1 MKSIAAA
8 LSEPIT
14 LARQDLRPRE
24 PEVLIRLQLL
34 RLAQAKRTGVA
45 PGTAIGA
52 QHVVTFD
59 AFSQAGQV
67 PMPCTAM
74 SDAPLAVSFPLLEGE
89 LAMALVGATSFDR
102 LLSFPMQ
109 VAPDF
114 PLVEYRDTTMTRW
127 LRITNVELLELPSER
142 DPAFWKATGLAT
154 SLEEGVKAITQGLIE
169 EKVLRR
175 RAAAV
180 DQVLL
185 TLAARC
191 GVDAPAAAVRD
202 RQSALFE
209 AWELPR
215 WTDVARRM
223 NRPIDLNRVR
233 AAWLGSATAQ
243 SWAVRDLALAWVV
256 ATLGAANE
264 LDRGAIAKAVK
275 ASVPPELGDLGQTG
289 AASLKTIAEQAAW
302 LEVGAQVL
310 KLKCVKFA

>member
-8 LSEPIT
+8 LAGPIT
-14 LARQDLRPRE
+14 IARQELRPSQD
-24 PEVLIRLQLL
+24 EVLIRLQLL
-34 RLAQAKRTGVA
+34 RLAQATRTSVA

-52 QHVVTFD
+52 QHLVTFD
-59 AFSQAGQV
+59 AFSQAGQAPV
-67 PMPCTAM
+67 PCTAVI
-74 SDAPLAVSFPLLEGE
+74 DAPLAVSFPLLEGE
-89 LAMALVGATSFDR
+89 LAMALVGAANSER
-102 LLSFPMQ
+102 LLSFPLQ

-114 PLVEYRDTTMTRW
+114 PLVEYRDATVTRW
-127 LRITNVELLELPSER
+127 LRITNVELLELPSEQ

-154 SLEEGVKAITQGLIE
+154 SLEEGVTAITQGLIE
-169 EKVLRR
+169 EKVLRW

-191 GVDAPAAAVRD
+191 EIDSPAAAVLD
-202 RQSALFE
+202 RQSTLFQ

-233 AAWLGSATAQ
+233 AAWLGSSTVQ
-243 SWAVRDLALAWVV
+243 SWAVRDLALAWAV
-256 ATLGAANE
+256 ATLGAAGE
-264 LDRGAIAKAVK
+264 LDRGAIAKVVK
-275 ASVPPELGDLGQTG
+275 ASTPPELGDFGQTG

-310 KLKCVKFA
+310 KLKCVKLA